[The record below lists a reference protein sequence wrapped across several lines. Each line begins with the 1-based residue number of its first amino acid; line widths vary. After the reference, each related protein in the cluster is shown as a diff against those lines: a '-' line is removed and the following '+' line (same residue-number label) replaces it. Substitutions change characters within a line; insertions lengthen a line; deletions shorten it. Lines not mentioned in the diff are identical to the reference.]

1 MTIPQMI
8 FLVVWCCVTLLSSYW
23 IFRAQNVTS
32 IRKIM
37 LMVIVLVMPIFSILL
52 VYFTLHET
60 RDLPWQNSAT
70 KDSMW
75 IAESDI
81 NDHSHGD

>member
-1 MTIPQMI
+1 
-8 FLVVWCCVTLLSSYW
+8 
-23 IFRAQNVTS
+23 
-32 IRKIM
+32 M
-37 LMVIVLVMPIFSILL
+37 LMVIVLVMPIFSVLL

-70 KDSMW
+70 KDTMW